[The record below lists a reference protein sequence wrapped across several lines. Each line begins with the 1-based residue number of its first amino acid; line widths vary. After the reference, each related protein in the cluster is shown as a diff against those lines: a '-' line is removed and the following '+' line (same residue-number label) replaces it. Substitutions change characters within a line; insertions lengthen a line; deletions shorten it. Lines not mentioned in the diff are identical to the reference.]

1 MKFKEFGSVFPWVVE
16 ECLKENGISD
26 SVDGQR
32 AEAYHDTETGSLYI
46 FVHNHAN
53 VDDEGIKLCGYL
65 FEYFTW
71 CFDLA
76 DDSSC
81 DRFRDERGVILL
93 NHLVRPDDPEP
104 IDDEIIII

>member
-16 ECLKENGISD
+16 ECFKANEIPD
-26 SVDGQR
+26 KVDGQR
-32 AEAYHDTETGSLYI
+32 AEAYHDTDTGSLYV
-46 FVHNHAN
+46 FVHNHAIAD
-53 VDDEGIKLCGYL
+53 VEGIKLCGYL

-76 DDSSC
+76 DDSAC

-93 NHLVRPDDPEP
+93 NHLVRPEEPELPDDSVF
-104 IDDEIIII
+104 II